1 MPLWCT
7 LVRKIQNNCFDQ
19 FTTLLL
25 LSTAVCQ
32 SSFFYDILDHNIFL
46 KPFSCFFLA
55 SLKLNPL
62 TKTEIP
68 GVEKVTLSI
77 TVMWSLTFLN
87 CTLYVM
93 ILGGSF
99 NQFQLSVQSNLE
111 LQWVSF
117 ISLCDR
123 SRNFEPSS
131 QPIKCKAKPFAILS
145 PAFSRLRSV
154 LGSDWLLWVIP

>member
-1 MPLWCT
+1 MPPSQPIKSQRGYPRFPAFGSTLSPVPLWCT

-99 NQFQLSVQSNLE
+99 NQFSV
-111 LQWVSF
+111 
-117 ISLCDR
+117 
-123 SRNFEPSS
+123 
-131 QPIKCKAKPFAILS
+131 KCPK
-145 PAFSRLRSV
+145 
-154 LGSDWLLWVIP
+154 

>member
-77 TVMWSLTFLN
+77 TVMLSQPKSVLLKSFKVLSFSLL
-87 CTLYVM
+87 CT
-93 ILGGSF
+93 
-99 NQFQLSVQSNLE
+99 QLCPHKKSRSKLDSQLVQS
-111 LQWVSF
+111 S
-117 ISLCDR
+117 
-123 SRNFEPSS
+123 
-131 QPIKCKAKPFAILS
+131 AILLKYMDIKKS
-145 PAFSRLRSV
+145 FPRL
-154 LGSDWLLWVIP
+154 LMMNL